1 MNNDNQDDRD
11 SPESGDRDRQ
21 LDLSDNPIDR
31 DNVDTASRQAPSFAA
46 FDTDQATELDDL
58 EAEDFGTE
66 YIDNDD
72 EYDEGADA
80 FSDSIDEEDDE
91 SVDIW
96 QQPATPDSTIAAGST
111 NISPTAGRDQ
121 QDEVDI
127 WAETDSLTKDQYRD
141 TADSEDWPAVDDD
154 NDDDDDESENDWRP
168 PTDSREQ
175 TEVEDYDEEARD
187 EPEAVAAEAYE
198 ENLDEVKGEE
208 IEAEESWQ
216 RPLDDEQWEDNTY
229 AAQTTESEG
238 WPIGLIIVAVV
249 ALLLLAGGGYGV
261 MQQRSAMQE
270 EIRELRAQLATAA
283 NPAEVTSSR
292 DAQRELVGSN
302 AELESRLNVLTLENR
317 QLSDTV
323 EGLEGQL
330 DAQRLAAIKLEE
342 ARTAARKQAASR
354 SSVAVAPKAA
364 PAKPAAP
371 PAPKATTTTA
381 SGSSGTWFVNFGS
394 YSQQTVASDWAVRL
408 QKTYGRVVVAPASAN
423 GKTVY
428 RVRVVDV
435 TSKARADEISGQLQE
450 QYKLPTLWVGRQ

>member
-21 LDLSDNPIDR
+21 LDLSDSPPDR
-31 DNVDTASRQAPSFAA
+31 DEIDTTSRQPPSFAA

-66 YIDNDD
+66 YIDNSD

-80 FSDSIDEEDDE
+80 FSDSLDEEDDE

-96 QQPATPDSTIAAGST
+96 QQPVAPDSTIAPGST
-111 NISPTAGRDQ
+111 NTSPTAGSDL

-127 WAETDSLTKDQYRD
+127 WAETDSMAKDQYRD

-154 NDDDDDESENDWRP
+154 EDENENEDDWRP
-168 PTDSREQ
+168 PTDSSEQ
-175 TEVEDYDEEARD
+175 TEVEDYDADTVD
-187 EPEAVAAEAYE
+187 EHEDVVAEAYGD
-198 ENLDEVKGEE
+198 NLDEMQEE
-208 IEAEESWQ
+208 EAEVEESWQ
-216 RPLDDEQWEDNTY
+216 RPLDDEQWDDTAY
-229 AAQTTESEG
+229 AAQTAESEG

-249 ALLLLAGGGYGV
+249 ALLLLSGGGYGV

-292 DAQRELVGSN
+292 DAQRELVESN
-302 AELESRLNVLTLENR
+302 AELENKLDALTLENR

-330 DAQRLAAIKLEE
+330 EARRLAAIKLEE

-371 PAPKATTTTA
+371 TAQKATPTPAT
-381 SGSSGTWFVNFGS
+381 GSSGTWFVNFGS
-394 YSQQTVASDWAVRL
+394 YSQQPVASDWAMRL

-435 TSKARADEISGQLQE
+435 SSKARADEISSQLQE